1 MKKKVLIKWII
12 GCVMLCMMLLVLWK
26 RTHINYDEY
35 SEKTSD
41 MQHEE
46 VEEIRFPDYINEK
59 VSDGL
64 VFDAEVVI
72 GENFDPD
79 NFYVSTARIMKPDE
93 EKWKQFF
100 GVDNTWDY
108 NVYETESRIG
118 DKIEFQ
124 TYTDKQEN
132 TLYLTS
138 EEALWAKQDM
148 VFIYNVLDTNEY
160 SPQNN
165 GKLFSEKMDLSFES
179 RQDNLRTVLDKM
191 QQIGIDVAE
200 LEVHQEYDLNVDK
213 LKEQEEKKI
222 EAGDIEQSEK
232 KESWSISDEAYY
244 YYLDETTQ
252 GLPVFSKRSVN
263 DYSGDERSQI
273 IVCAGN
279 DGIRYLYMKWF
290 FLFDIGDDKVKF
302 APIDNIKE
310 CIKRKYGKTLDE
322 NCITVK
328 KMVLGVYPFATDK
341 EKNAVVP
348 VWICFLERKTK
359 GSEYVEKLYVPI
371 NAITGEEFYD
381 MEG

>member
-12 GCVMLCMMLLVLWK
+12 GCGMLCMMLLVLWK

-35 SEKTSD
+35 SDKTSD

-46 VEEIRFPDYINEK
+46 VEEISFPDHINEK

-191 QQIGIDVAE
+191 QQIGIDAAE

-232 KESWSISDEAYY
+232 KESWSTSDEAYY

-263 DYSGDERSQI
+263 DYAGDDRSQI

-290 FLFDIGDDKVKF
+290 FLFDIGDGKVKF

-310 CIKRKYGKTLDE
+310 CIKTKYGKTLDE

-328 KMVLGVYPFATDK
+328 KMVLGVYPLAIDK
-341 EKNAVVP
+341 EKNAVIP

>member
-12 GCVMLCMMLLVLWK
+12 GCGMLCMMLLVLWK

-35 SEKTSD
+35 SDKTSD

-93 EKWKQFF
+93 EKW
-100 GVDNTWDY
+100 NTLS
-108 NVYETESRIG
+108 VYE
-118 DKIEFQ
+118 
-124 TYTDKQEN
+124 
-132 TLYLTS
+132 
-138 EEALWAKQDM
+138 M
-148 VFIYNVLDTNEY
+148 
-160 SPQNN
+160 
-165 GKLFSEKMDLSFES
+165 
-179 RQDNLRTVLDKM
+179 
-191 QQIGIDVAE
+191 
-200 LEVHQEYDLNVDK
+200 
-213 LKEQEEKKI
+213 
-222 EAGDIEQSEK
+222 
-232 KESWSISDEAYY
+232 
-244 YYLDETTQ
+244 
-252 GLPVFSKRSVN
+252 
-263 DYSGDERSQI
+263 
-273 IVCAGN
+273 
-279 DGIRYLYMKWF
+279 F

-310 CIKRKYGKTLDE
+310 CIKTKYGKTLDE

>member
-1 MKKKVLIKWII
+1 MKKKVLIKRGI
-12 GCVMLCMMLLVLWK
+12 GCGMLCMMLLVLWK

-35 SEKTSD
+35 SDKTSD

-46 VEEIRFPDYINEK
+46 VEEIKFPDYINEK

-138 EEALWAKQDM
+138 EEALWAKQEM

-179 RQDNLRTVLDKM
+179 RQDNLRNVLDKM
-191 QQIGIDVAE
+191 QQIGIDAAE

-232 KESWSISDEAYY
+232 KESWSTSDEAYY

-290 FLFDIGDDKVKF
+290 FLFDIGVDKVKF
-302 APIDNIKE
+302 APIDNIK
-310 CIKRKYGKTLDE
+310 
-322 NCITVK
+322 
-328 KMVLGVYPFATDK
+328 
-341 EKNAVVP
+341 
-348 VWICFLERKTK
+348 
-359 GSEYVEKLYVPI
+359 
-371 NAITGEEFYD
+371 
-381 MEG
+381 

>member
-1 MKKKVLIKWII
+1 
-12 GCVMLCMMLLVLWK
+12 MLCMMLLVLWK

-35 SEKTSD
+35 SDKTSD

-46 VEEIRFPDYINEK
+46 VEEIKFPDYINEK

-179 RQDNLRTVLDKM
+179 RQDNLRSVLDKM
-191 QQIGIDVAE
+191 QQIGIDAAE

-232 KESWSISDEAYY
+232 KESWSTSDEAYY

-328 KMVLGVYPFATDK
+328 KMVLGVYPLAIDK

>member
-1 MKKKVLIKWII
+1 MKKKVLIKRII
-12 GCVMLCMMLLVLWK
+12 GCGMLCMMLLVLWK

-35 SEKTSD
+35 SDKTSD

-46 VEEIRFPDYINEK
+46 VEEIKFPDYINEK

-93 EKWKQFF
+93 EKW
-100 GVDNTWDY
+100 NTLS
-108 NVYETESRIG
+108 VYE
-118 DKIEFQ
+118 
-124 TYTDKQEN
+124 
-132 TLYLTS
+132 
-138 EEALWAKQDM
+138 M
-148 VFIYNVLDTNEY
+148 V
-160 SPQNN
+160 
-165 GKLFSEKMDLSFES
+165 
-179 RQDNLRTVLDKM
+179 
-191 QQIGIDVAE
+191 
-200 LEVHQEYDLNVDK
+200 
-213 LKEQEEKKI
+213 
-222 EAGDIEQSEK
+222 
-232 KESWSISDEAYY
+232 
-244 YYLDETTQ
+244 
-252 GLPVFSKRSVN
+252 
-263 DYSGDERSQI
+263 
-273 IVCAGN
+273 
-279 DGIRYLYMKWF
+279 

-328 KMVLGVYPFATDK
+328 KMVLGVYPLATDK

>member
-12 GCVMLCMMLLVLWK
+12 GCGMLCMMLLVLWK

-35 SEKTSD
+35 SDKTSD

-46 VEEIRFPDYINEK
+46 VEEIKFPDYINEK

-93 EKWKQFF
+93 EKW
-100 GVDNTWDY
+100 NTLS
-108 NVYETESRIG
+108 VYE
-118 DKIEFQ
+118 
-124 TYTDKQEN
+124 
-132 TLYLTS
+132 
-138 EEALWAKQDM
+138 M
-148 VFIYNVLDTNEY
+148 
-160 SPQNN
+160 
-165 GKLFSEKMDLSFES
+165 
-179 RQDNLRTVLDKM
+179 
-191 QQIGIDVAE
+191 
-200 LEVHQEYDLNVDK
+200 
-213 LKEQEEKKI
+213 
-222 EAGDIEQSEK
+222 
-232 KESWSISDEAYY
+232 
-244 YYLDETTQ
+244 
-252 GLPVFSKRSVN
+252 
-263 DYSGDERSQI
+263 
-273 IVCAGN
+273 
-279 DGIRYLYMKWF
+279 F

-328 KMVLGVYPFATDK
+328 KMVLGVYPLATDK

>member
-12 GCVMLCMMLLVLWK
+12 GCGMLCMMLLVLWK

-41 MQHEE
+41 MQHDE

-179 RQDNLRTVLDKM
+179 RQDNLRSVLDKM
-191 QQIGIDVAE
+191 QQIGIDAAE

-232 KESWSISDEAYY
+232 KESWSTSDEAYY

-290 FLFDIGDDKVKF
+290 FYLI
-302 APIDNIKE
+302 
-310 CIKRKYGKTLDE
+310 
-322 NCITVK
+322 
-328 KMVLGVYPFATDK
+328 
-341 EKNAVVP
+341 
-348 VWICFLERKTK
+348 
-359 GSEYVEKLYVPI
+359 
-371 NAITGEEFYD
+371 
-381 MEG
+381 

>member
-1 MKKKVLIKWII
+1 
-12 GCVMLCMMLLVLWK
+12 MLCMMLLVLWK

-35 SEKTSD
+35 SDKTSD

-46 VEEIRFPDYINEK
+46 VEEIKFPDYINEK

-93 EKWKQFF
+93 EKW
-100 GVDNTWDY
+100 NTLS
-108 NVYETESRIG
+108 VYE
-118 DKIEFQ
+118 
-124 TYTDKQEN
+124 
-132 TLYLTS
+132 
-138 EEALWAKQDM
+138 M
-148 VFIYNVLDTNEY
+148 V
-160 SPQNN
+160 
-165 GKLFSEKMDLSFES
+165 
-179 RQDNLRTVLDKM
+179 
-191 QQIGIDVAE
+191 
-200 LEVHQEYDLNVDK
+200 
-213 LKEQEEKKI
+213 
-222 EAGDIEQSEK
+222 
-232 KESWSISDEAYY
+232 
-244 YYLDETTQ
+244 
-252 GLPVFSKRSVN
+252 
-263 DYSGDERSQI
+263 
-273 IVCAGN
+273 
-279 DGIRYLYMKWF
+279 

-328 KMVLGVYPFATDK
+328 KMVLGVYPLATDK

>member
-12 GCVMLCMMLLVLWK
+12 GCGMLCMMLLVLWK

-93 EKWKQFF
+93 EKW
-100 GVDNTWDY
+100 NTLS
-108 NVYETESRIG
+108 VYE
-118 DKIEFQ
+118 
-124 TYTDKQEN
+124 
-132 TLYLTS
+132 
-138 EEALWAKQDM
+138 M
-148 VFIYNVLDTNEY
+148 
-160 SPQNN
+160 
-165 GKLFSEKMDLSFES
+165 
-179 RQDNLRTVLDKM
+179 
-191 QQIGIDVAE
+191 
-200 LEVHQEYDLNVDK
+200 
-213 LKEQEEKKI
+213 
-222 EAGDIEQSEK
+222 
-232 KESWSISDEAYY
+232 
-244 YYLDETTQ
+244 
-252 GLPVFSKRSVN
+252 
-263 DYSGDERSQI
+263 
-273 IVCAGN
+273 
-279 DGIRYLYMKWF
+279 F

-310 CIKRKYGKTLDE
+310 CIKTKYGKTLDE

>member
-12 GCVMLCMMLLVLWK
+12 GCGMLCMMLLVLWK

-35 SEKTSD
+35 SDKTSD

-46 VEEIRFPDYINEK
+46 VEEIKFPDYINEK

-79 NFYVSTARIMKPDE
+79 NFYVSTAKIMKPDE
-93 EKWKQFF
+93 EKW
-100 GVDNTWDY
+100 NTLS
-108 NVYETESRIG
+108 VYE
-118 DKIEFQ
+118 
-124 TYTDKQEN
+124 
-132 TLYLTS
+132 
-138 EEALWAKQDM
+138 M
-148 VFIYNVLDTNEY
+148 
-160 SPQNN
+160 
-165 GKLFSEKMDLSFES
+165 
-179 RQDNLRTVLDKM
+179 
-191 QQIGIDVAE
+191 
-200 LEVHQEYDLNVDK
+200 
-213 LKEQEEKKI
+213 
-222 EAGDIEQSEK
+222 
-232 KESWSISDEAYY
+232 
-244 YYLDETTQ
+244 
-252 GLPVFSKRSVN
+252 
-263 DYSGDERSQI
+263 
-273 IVCAGN
+273 
-279 DGIRYLYMKWF
+279 F

-310 CIKRKYGKTLDE
+310 CIKTKYGKTLDE

-328 KMVLGVYPFATDK
+328 KMVLGVYPFAIDK

>member
-12 GCVMLCMMLLVLWK
+12 GCGMLCMMLLVLWK

-35 SEKTSD
+35 SDKTSD

-93 EKWKQFF
+93 EKW
-100 GVDNTWDY
+100 NTLS
-108 NVYETESRIG
+108 VYE
-118 DKIEFQ
+118 
-124 TYTDKQEN
+124 
-132 TLYLTS
+132 
-138 EEALWAKQDM
+138 M
-148 VFIYNVLDTNEY
+148 
-160 SPQNN
+160 
-165 GKLFSEKMDLSFES
+165 
-179 RQDNLRTVLDKM
+179 
-191 QQIGIDVAE
+191 
-200 LEVHQEYDLNVDK
+200 
-213 LKEQEEKKI
+213 
-222 EAGDIEQSEK
+222 
-232 KESWSISDEAYY
+232 
-244 YYLDETTQ
+244 
-252 GLPVFSKRSVN
+252 
-263 DYSGDERSQI
+263 
-273 IVCAGN
+273 
-279 DGIRYLYMKWF
+279 F

>member
-1 MKKKVLIKWII
+1 MKKKVLIKRII
-12 GCVMLCMMLLVLWK
+12 GCGMLCMMLLVLWK

-35 SEKTSD
+35 SDKTSD

-46 VEEIRFPDYINEK
+46 VEEIKFPDYINEK

-93 EKWKQFF
+93 EKW
-100 GVDNTWDY
+100 NTLS
-108 NVYETESRIG
+108 VYE
-118 DKIEFQ
+118 
-124 TYTDKQEN
+124 
-132 TLYLTS
+132 
-138 EEALWAKQDM
+138 M
-148 VFIYNVLDTNEY
+148 
-160 SPQNN
+160 
-165 GKLFSEKMDLSFES
+165 
-179 RQDNLRTVLDKM
+179 
-191 QQIGIDVAE
+191 
-200 LEVHQEYDLNVDK
+200 
-213 LKEQEEKKI
+213 
-222 EAGDIEQSEK
+222 
-232 KESWSISDEAYY
+232 
-244 YYLDETTQ
+244 
-252 GLPVFSKRSVN
+252 
-263 DYSGDERSQI
+263 
-273 IVCAGN
+273 
-279 DGIRYLYMKWF
+279 F

-310 CIKRKYGKTLDE
+310 CIKTKYGKTLDE

>member
-35 SEKTSD
+35 SDKTSD

-46 VEEIRFPDYINEK
+46 VEEIKFPDYINEK

-138 EEALWAKQDM
+138 EEALWAKQEM

-179 RQDNLRTVLDKM
+179 RQDNLRNVLDKM
-191 QQIGIDVAE
+191 QQIGIDAAE

-232 KESWSISDEAYY
+232 KESWSTSDEAYY

-328 KMVLGVYPFATDK
+328 KMVLGVYPLATDK

-348 VWICFLERKTK
+348 VWICFLERKTE

>member
-12 GCVMLCMMLLVLWK
+12 GCGMLCMMLLVLWK

-35 SEKTSD
+35 SDKTSD

-46 VEEIRFPDYINEK
+46 VEEIKFPDYINEK

-79 NFYVSTARIMKPDE
+79 NFYVSTAKIMKPDE
-93 EKWKQFF
+93 EKW
-100 GVDNTWDY
+100 NTLS
-108 NVYETESRIG
+108 VYE
-118 DKIEFQ
+118 
-124 TYTDKQEN
+124 
-132 TLYLTS
+132 
-138 EEALWAKQDM
+138 M
-148 VFIYNVLDTNEY
+148 
-160 SPQNN
+160 
-165 GKLFSEKMDLSFES
+165 
-179 RQDNLRTVLDKM
+179 
-191 QQIGIDVAE
+191 
-200 LEVHQEYDLNVDK
+200 
-213 LKEQEEKKI
+213 
-222 EAGDIEQSEK
+222 
-232 KESWSISDEAYY
+232 
-244 YYLDETTQ
+244 
-252 GLPVFSKRSVN
+252 
-263 DYSGDERSQI
+263 
-273 IVCAGN
+273 
-279 DGIRYLYMKWF
+279 F

-310 CIKRKYGKTLDE
+310 CIKTKYGKTLDE

>member
-12 GCVMLCMMLLVLWK
+12 GCGMLCMMLLVLWK

-35 SEKTSD
+35 SDKTSD

-46 VEEIRFPDYINEK
+46 VEEIKFPDYINEK

-79 NFYVSTARIMKPDE
+79 NFYVSTAKIMKPDE
-93 EKWKQFF
+93 EKW
-100 GVDNTWDY
+100 NTLS
-108 NVYETESRIG
+108 VYE
-118 DKIEFQ
+118 
-124 TYTDKQEN
+124 
-132 TLYLTS
+132 
-138 EEALWAKQDM
+138 M
-148 VFIYNVLDTNEY
+148 
-160 SPQNN
+160 
-165 GKLFSEKMDLSFES
+165 
-179 RQDNLRTVLDKM
+179 
-191 QQIGIDVAE
+191 
-200 LEVHQEYDLNVDK
+200 
-213 LKEQEEKKI
+213 
-222 EAGDIEQSEK
+222 
-232 KESWSISDEAYY
+232 
-244 YYLDETTQ
+244 
-252 GLPVFSKRSVN
+252 
-263 DYSGDERSQI
+263 
-273 IVCAGN
+273 
-279 DGIRYLYMKWF
+279 F
-290 FLFDIGDDKVKF
+290 FLFDIGVDKVKF

-310 CIKRKYGKTLDE
+310 CIKTKYGKTLDE

>member
-12 GCVMLCMMLLVLWK
+12 GCGMLCMMLLVLWK
-26 RTHINYDEY
+26 RTHINYDKY
-35 SEKTSD
+35 SDKTSD

-93 EKWKQFF
+93 EKW
-100 GVDNTWDY
+100 NTLS
-108 NVYETESRIG
+108 VYE
-118 DKIEFQ
+118 
-124 TYTDKQEN
+124 
-132 TLYLTS
+132 
-138 EEALWAKQDM
+138 M
-148 VFIYNVLDTNEY
+148 
-160 SPQNN
+160 
-165 GKLFSEKMDLSFES
+165 
-179 RQDNLRTVLDKM
+179 
-191 QQIGIDVAE
+191 
-200 LEVHQEYDLNVDK
+200 
-213 LKEQEEKKI
+213 
-222 EAGDIEQSEK
+222 
-232 KESWSISDEAYY
+232 
-244 YYLDETTQ
+244 
-252 GLPVFSKRSVN
+252 
-263 DYSGDERSQI
+263 
-273 IVCAGN
+273 
-279 DGIRYLYMKWF
+279 F

-310 CIKRKYGKTLDE
+310 CIKTKYGKTLDE

>member
-1 MKKKVLIKWII
+1 
-12 GCVMLCMMLLVLWK
+12 MLCMMLLVLWK

-35 SEKTSD
+35 SDKTSD

-46 VEEIRFPDYINEK
+46 VEEIKFPDHINEK

-79 NFYVSTARIMKPDE
+79 NFYVSTAKIMKPDE

-191 QQIGIDVAE
+191 QQIGIDAAG

-232 KESWSISDEAYY
+232 KESWSTSDEAYY

-252 GLPVFSKRSVN
+252 
-263 DYSGDERSQI
+263 
-273 IVCAGN
+273 
-279 DGIRYLYMKWF
+279 
-290 FLFDIGDDKVKF
+290 
-302 APIDNIKE
+302 
-310 CIKRKYGKTLDE
+310 
-322 NCITVK
+322 
-328 KMVLGVYPFATDK
+328 
-341 EKNAVVP
+341 
-348 VWICFLERKTK
+348 
-359 GSEYVEKLYVPI
+359 
-371 NAITGEEFYD
+371 
-381 MEG
+381 

>member
-1 MKKKVLIKWII
+1 
-12 GCVMLCMMLLVLWK
+12 MLCMMLLVLWK

-35 SEKTSD
+35 SDKTSD

-46 VEEIRFPDYINEK
+46 VEEIKFPDYINEK

-118 DKIEFQ
+118 D
-124 TYTDKQEN
+124 
-132 TLYLTS
+132 S
-138 EEALWAKQDM
+138 
-148 VFIYNVLDTNEY
+148 
-160 SPQNN
+160 
-165 GKLFSEKMDLSFES
+165 
-179 RQDNLRTVLDKM
+179 
-191 QQIGIDVAE
+191 
-200 LEVHQEYDLNVDK
+200 
-213 LKEQEEKKI
+213 
-222 EAGDIEQSEK
+222 
-232 KESWSISDEAYY
+232 
-244 YYLDETTQ
+244 
-252 GLPVFSKRSVN
+252 
-263 DYSGDERSQI
+263 
-273 IVCAGN
+273 
-279 DGIRYLYMKWF
+279 
-290 FLFDIGDDKVKF
+290 KVKF

-310 CIKRKYGKTLDE
+310 CIKTKYGKTLDE

-328 KMVLGVYPFATDK
+328 KMVLGVYPFAIDK

>member
-12 GCVMLCMMLLVLWK
+12 GCGMLCMMLLVLWK

-35 SEKTSD
+35 SDKTSD

-93 EKWKQFF
+93 EKW
-100 GVDNTWDY
+100 NTLS
-108 NVYETESRIG
+108 VYE
-118 DKIEFQ
+118 
-124 TYTDKQEN
+124 
-132 TLYLTS
+132 
-138 EEALWAKQDM
+138 
-148 VFIYNVLDTNEY
+148 
-160 SPQNN
+160 
-165 GKLFSEKMDLSFES
+165 
-179 RQDNLRTVLDKM
+179 
-191 QQIGIDVAE
+191 
-200 LEVHQEYDLNVDK
+200 
-213 LKEQEEKKI
+213 
-222 EAGDIEQSEK
+222 
-232 KESWSISDEAYY
+232 
-244 YYLDETTQ
+244 
-252 GLPVFSKRSVN
+252 
-263 DYSGDERSQI
+263 
-273 IVCAGN
+273 
-279 DGIRYLYMKWF
+279 
-290 FLFDIGDDKVKF
+290 
-302 APIDNIKE
+302 
-310 CIKRKYGKTLDE
+310 KTLDE